1 MTAVCLGPSRK
12 IIAKSATKPSATGMD
27 IQLDFMPKYS
37 SKNQVCLSSYP
48 FKYDKVTLNLF
59 DPCGLTF
66 TLKSIQWDCVIHML
80 KIRLVQMVV
89 LE

>member
-1 MTAVCLGPSRK
+1 MYTGSSVF
-12 IIAKSATKPSATGMD
+12 KPSASEMD
-27 IQLDFMPKYS
+27 IHQFGFMPKYS
-37 SKNQVCLSSYP
+37 SENQVCLSSYP